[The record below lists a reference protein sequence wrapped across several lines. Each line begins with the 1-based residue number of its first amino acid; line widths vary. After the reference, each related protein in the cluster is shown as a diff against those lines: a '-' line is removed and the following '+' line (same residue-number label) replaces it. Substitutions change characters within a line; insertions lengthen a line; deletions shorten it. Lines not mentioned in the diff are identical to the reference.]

1 MIRSVLIPR
10 QATPAVA
17 IVALLLI
24 SRPAWAGNCLSRAE
38 GFQLT
43 SDAVHWAFAI
53 HTGSE
58 CLQGLR
64 GNSMLIDEVKVV
76 EPPSAGSLTISGPG
90 FIYRAPAGEVNDHF
104 KLRISGENNRMRGTS
119 EVVVDISVRQ

>member
-1 MIRSVLIPR
+1 MIRIVSMFGR
-10 QATPAVA
+10 ATSAVT
-17 IVALLLI
+17 IIALLLI
-24 SRPAWAGNCLSRAE
+24 SRPASAGNCLSRAE
-38 GFQLT
+38 DFQLT
-43 SDAVHWAFAI
+43 SDAVHWTFAI

-64 GNSMLIDEVKVV
+64 GRAMLIDDIKLV
-76 EPPSAGSLTISGPG
+76 EPPSAGSLAISGSG
-90 FIYRAPAGEVNDHF
+90 FIYKAPAREANDHF